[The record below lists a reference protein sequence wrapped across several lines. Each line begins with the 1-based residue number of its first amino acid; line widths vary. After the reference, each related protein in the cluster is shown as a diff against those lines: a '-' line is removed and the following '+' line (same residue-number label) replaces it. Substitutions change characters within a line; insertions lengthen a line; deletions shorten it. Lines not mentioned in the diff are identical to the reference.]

1 MHINTFY
8 FQISSVFEKKKQ
20 LIYFPVELQAEEDC
34 MTFQGKLKSFY
45 RILKA
50 MQAMLCKAE
59 LLRFV
64 LQYKHVLIVSVS
76 SISLLLSPMT
86 ALHYS

>member
-1 MHINTFY
+1 MHTFY
-8 FQISSVFEKKKQ
+8 FQISPVFEKQKQ
-20 LIYFPVELQAEEDC
+20 LVYFVVEFKAEEDC
-34 MTFQGKLKSFY
+34 LTFQGKLKSLN

-50 MQAMLCKAE
+50 MLCKME

-76 SISLLLSPMT
+76 SISLFLSPTT